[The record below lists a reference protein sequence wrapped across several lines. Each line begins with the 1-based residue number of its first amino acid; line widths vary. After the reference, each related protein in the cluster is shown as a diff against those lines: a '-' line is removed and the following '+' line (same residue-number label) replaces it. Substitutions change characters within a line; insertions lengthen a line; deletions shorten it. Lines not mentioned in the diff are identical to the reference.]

1 MELEQEYANYPPE
14 QVHIESDCSSLIKLD
29 AEVSEG
35 ESLASSVIRAMAEAN
50 RLREHTRENEMTH
63 SSQELAESM
72 LRNKSKQDSTLI
84 LAK

>member
-1 MELEQEYANYPPE
+1 MELDQQYANYAPE

-50 RLREHTRENEMTH
+50 R
-63 SSQELAESM
+63 
-72 LRNKSKQDSTLI
+72 
-84 LAK
+84 